1 MAEETWR
8 YVLRV
13 DGRDIE
19 LLDGEV
25 TLGRSRTATVR
36 VDHESV
42 SRTHAMLTF
51 RKGDAV
57 VKDLNSSNGTYVGGR
72 RVLNETRL
80 ADGDRI
86 QLGAAVVGFKVVA
99 PSGPADRT
107 SLIGSELSPS
117 APPPA
122 TTPEGPIKSAPEPPP
137 TPALATPRAAETIE
151 APPSPRAS
159 TLPPPPPPPD
169 PIPFEQSAEAAIVAA
184 IEAEPE
190 PPPKK
195 SSLDAAAELAA
206 AAKEAMRLSPPATT
220 PSTPQQAAVSPP
232 APLPPPA
239 PPPVPGAPVSAP
251 RAMPP
256 PPPSTGPRPQAPRS
270 GAPELSRVPIRDDDR
285 PMRAGVSE
293 PVTAERAIPDNVA
306 GFLPRLAAYLVDS
319 VILLALNLIFLSPV
333 LLIYFFRPELKAR
346 EAGSDWTLFLI
357 GGLCVLLIVVANFW
371 YTVGGWAKGGRT
383 PGKALLGLHIVRGDR
398 RSSGGGLG
406 WRTAI
411 VRAIGYVLSSLAL
424 SIGFLVVLF
433 RKDRRAW
440 HDLIADTWVVWRK

>member
-99 PSGPADRT
+99 PAVPADRT

-122 TTPEGPIKSAPEPPP
+122 MTPEGPVKPAPEPLP
-137 TPALATPRAAETIE
+137 TPAMAMPRAPEPIE
-151 APPSPRAS
+151 PPPSLRAS
-159 TLPPPPPPPD
+159 SALPPPPPPPD
-169 PIPFEQSAEAAIVAA
+169 PIPFEQSEEAAL
-184 IEAEPE
+184 E
-190 PPPKK
+190 PPKK
-195 SSLDAAAELAA
+195 PPSLDAAAELAA
-206 AAKEAMRLSPPATT
+206 AAKEAVRLSPPATT
-220 PSTPQQAAVSPP
+220 PSSPQPAISVP
-232 APLPPPA
+232 APPPPPPSA
-239 PPPVPGAPVSAP
+239 PPPVPPATSSAP

-256 PPPSTGPRPQAPRS
+256 PPPSSGPRPQMPRT
-270 GAPELSRVPIRDDDR
+270 GPPELARVPIRDEER
-285 PMRAGVSE
+285 PPRAGTGAASE
-293 PVTAERAIPDNVA
+293 EGRSIPDNVA

-319 VILLALNLIFLSPV
+319 VILLALNLIFMSPV

-357 GGLCVLLIVVANFW
+357 GGLCILLILVANFW

-383 PGKALLGLHIVRGDR
+383 PGKALLGLAIVRGDR
-398 RSSGGGLG
+398 RSGGLG